1 VRQPGRIFG
10 GGGALNGSCA
20 DRTNRRLAGS
30 RLTNVLGVCL
40 LFVALMLPA
49 DLHDTERLTKPDGQ
63 EETSS
68 PAPNSPVPIEID
80 GTQAQPQEGANLY
93 TVCRLTPPASG
104 SEPVW
109 ANWITL
115 EGARLNV
122 LNGAMSTVPAYALK
136 QPDGFAVLIVNH
148 SRAKVAVRLGARLTP
163 GVWNI
168 ERFSSNPWETETWPR
183 LERLQSVVR
192 DTAGSE
198 IKPGW
203 LSPGQAAIYR
213 YTHRSAQVAS
223 AYRAVK
229 SQTERMKRG
238 HPVVYRRLKPPLEE
252 CSAHVERILNGSAAK
267 QRYANVR
274 SIHRALLTVA
284 HLLTLAK
291 NARQED
297 LPVHE
302 ADALLE
308 ALYRLEEMLAE
319 LSANS
324 LDLVPGMTISAPDP
338 KQPQE
343 RQITVSLR
351 NAGQRSVSYVRIQVT
366 ATDNA
371 AIHPDEPAMFQTLNP
386 GQSVRAT
393 FQLKLSEYG
402 RGIVARIGYYTER
415 APASLRLKAI

>member
-1 VRQPGRIFG
+1 M
-10 GGGALNGSCA
+10 NGSSA
-20 DRTNRRLAGS
+20 DRAHRRRAAS
-30 RLTNVLGVCL
+30 RFSSALGVSL
-40 LFVALMLPA
+40 LFLALVLPA
-49 DLHDTERLTKPDGQ
+49 DFDATEPLTKQDRQ
-63 EETSS
+63 EETA
-68 PAPNSPVPIEID
+68 PATPNSPVRIEID
-80 GTQAQPQEGANLY
+80 GTEAQSEEGANLY

-115 EGARLNV
+115 AGARLNA
-122 LNGAMSTVPAYALK
+122 LTGDEATVPAYAQR
-136 QPDGFAVLIVNH
+136 QPDGFAVVIVNH
-148 SRAKVAVRLGARLTP
+148 SRAKVQIRLDTRLSS

-168 ERFSSNPWETETWPR
+168 ERFTFSPTESETLPR

-192 DTAGSE
+192 DAAGSE
-198 IKPGW
+198 IKPGS

-229 SQTERMKRG
+229 SRAERVRRG
-238 HPVVYRRLKPPLEE
+238 HPAVYRRLRPPLEE

-267 QRYANVR
+267 QRYANIR

-297 LPVHE
+297 LPVPE

-308 ALYRLEEMLAE
+308 TLYRLEEMLAE

-324 LDLVPGMTISAPDP
+324 LDLVPAMAISASDP
-338 KQPQE
+338 NQPQA

-371 AIHPDEPAMFQTLNP
+371 AIRPDEPAMFQTLRP

-393 FQLKLSEYG
+393 FTLKLSDYG

-415 APASLRLKAI
+415 APAILRLKAI